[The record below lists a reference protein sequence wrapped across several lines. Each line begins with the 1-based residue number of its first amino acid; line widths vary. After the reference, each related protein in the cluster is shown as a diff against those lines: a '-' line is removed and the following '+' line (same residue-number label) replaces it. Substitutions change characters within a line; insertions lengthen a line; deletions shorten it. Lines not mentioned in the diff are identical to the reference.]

1 MFGIFFFFQAE
12 DGIRDADVTGVQT
25 CALPICAFQ
34 AIREVWFDA
43 PPREDAAPGVRPLGA
58 SERSRRAEASDLR
71 LSRFHACVCAQ
82 PAGAVYDSR
91 PDHAHTPSTQC
102 EGGGA
107 VVPAPSAPPG
117 RASGRGAQCQTPGPL
132 PVLRATDELS
142 LSPAVLSARSTALAH
157 VVEPAHAREDARLDS
172 LPTAAPASSVTPAA
186 HLSRLGQHGESCV
199 RNRVRQSRTLGSV
212 RGGDGADT
220 VTSTRA
226 RSRKRWIHAK
236 GKPTAATCPL
246 LLGNMTPTI
255 LPKKF
260 EDVREAGAATSI
272 VRCS

>member
-1 MFGIFFFFQAE
+1 WMQSDVNSTFGATAGAPCDSTPSPMSRQDKKSLALASQLGSLQPMRGPFRADWRSRGQGRRLA
-12 DGIRDADVTGVQT
+12 GI
-25 CALPICAFQ
+25 LPPLP
-34 AIREVWFDA
+34 VVG
-43 PPREDAAPGVRPLGA
+43 APGVRPLGA
-58 SERSRRAEASDLR
+58 SERSRRAEARDLR

-107 VVPAPSAPPG
+107 VVPAPSARPG

-132 PVLRATDELS
+132 PVRRATDELS

-157 VVEPAHAREDARLDS
+157 VVEPAHARKDARLDS

-186 HLSRLGQHGESCV
+186 HLSRLGPHGESCV

-212 RGGDGADT
+212 R
-220 VTSTRA
+220 
-226 RSRKRWIHAK
+226 
-236 GKPTAATCPL
+236 
-246 LLGNMTPTI
+246 
-255 LPKKF
+255 
-260 EDVREAGAATSI
+260 
-272 VRCS
+272 